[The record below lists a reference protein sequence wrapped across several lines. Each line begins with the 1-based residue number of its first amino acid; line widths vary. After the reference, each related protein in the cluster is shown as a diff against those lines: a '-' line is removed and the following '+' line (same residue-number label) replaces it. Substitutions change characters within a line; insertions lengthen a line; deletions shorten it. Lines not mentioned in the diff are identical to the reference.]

1 MHPAAAVPHGW
12 RPARCAL
19 ARSGAASWRGAGISG
34 WIHQAFAT
42 TDVNLGAYL
51 RLQAMW
57 AAGGKPEKDNSANNY
72 SFAAVHSLAPRDGL
86 EALLA
91 VQMVGVHSLA
101 MKFLA
106 IAALEGQTT
115 AGIELSTS
123 RADRLLRTFTTQVET
138 LKKYRSKGEQHCI
151 VEHVHV
157 HSGGQAVVGSVTAG
171 GRDPGGGD
179 EGNGDQ

>member
-1 MHPAAAVPHGW
+1 MQPSTAI
-12 RPARCAL
+12 ARQKSGTL
-19 ARSGAASWRGAGISG
+19 SSDNSGAESQEKLTKKVDDGMARV
-34 WIHQAFAT
+34 HQAFAT

-57 AAGGKPEKDNSANNY
+57 AAGGKPQKDNSANNY

-106 IAALEGQTT
+106 IAALEGQDI
-115 AGIELSTS
+115 AAQRVS
-123 RADRLLRTFTTQVET
+123 
-138 LKKYRSKGEQHCI
+138 
-151 VEHVHV
+151 
-157 HSGGQAVVGSVTAG
+157 
-171 GRDPGGGD
+171 
-179 EGNGDQ
+179 